1 MTGSSLNG
9 YPGATGG
16 GRDSSPPPAPG
27 FPQDG
32 AQQGAAPQNGAPQ
45 GGGYGPPVAHA
56 APGGAPPK
64 GKGKGLYIGIG
75 CCLLAGLL
83 VAILAV
89 VGGLVFLGGDDDIDG
104 GRTTGPVTTEPSDPT
119 DPATTDPTDPV
130 TTDPS
135 DPATTDPTD
144 EPTVTSSISV
154 RWIGSNEASELE
166 SSSGEKITP
175 TNGTFI
181 SAHVEIT
188 NDNDVVIGIS
198 SRHFRIFDDEG
209 VELSPRY
216 GEFTTAGPQI
226 PAGESAEAQL
236 WVDVEPGTTIGK
248 VTYTD
253 EVGTQGHEVEIPVE

>member
-1 MTGSSLNG
+1 MTGSSHNG
-9 YPGATGG
+9 YP
-16 GRDSSPPPAPG
+16 
-27 FPQDG
+27 
-32 AQQGAAPQNGAPQ
+32 GAPQ
-45 GGGYGPPVAHA
+45 GGGYGPPAPQAV
-56 APGGAPPK
+56 PGGAPPK

-83 VAILAV
+83 VVILAV
-89 VGGLVFLGGDDDIDG
+89 VGGLVFLGGDDDNGG

-130 TTDPS
+130 TTDPT
-135 DPATTDPTD
+135 DPPSIDPTD

-188 NDNDVVIGIS
+188 NDNDVEIGIS

-236 WVDVEPGTTIGK
+236 WVDVEPGATIGRI
-248 VTYTD
+248 TYAD

>member
-1 MTGSSLNG
+1 MDVVTCIVI
-9 YPGATGG
+9 T
-16 GRDSSPPPAPG
+16 
-27 FPQDG
+27 
-32 AQQGAAPQNGAPQ
+32 
-45 GGGYGPPVAHA
+45 
-56 APGGAPPK
+56 
-64 GKGKGLYIGIG
+64 IM
-75 CCLLAGLL
+75 L

-154 RWIGSNEASELE
+154 RWVGSNEASELE

-188 NDNDVVIGIS
+188 NDNNDVEIGIS

-236 WVDVEPGTTIGK
+236 NMTIGS
-248 VTYTD
+248 VAAWNTMPTMLD
-253 EVGTQGHEVEIPVE
+253 SSSASEDD